1 MSKKSLLFCGSEVLG
16 KLSSISLNSSANTDA
31 NTGADGS
38 ANGNADPI
46 KKPNFIITVDPSII
60 QEKALQVEY
69 ANKNSSSSGKLKV
82 MLCGTYP
89 IGQSNGYSRVVYY
102 ISKFLGIKDDI
113 ILTIYGF
120 QNFNQTAGSDLRS
133 DISSNVILHDALA
146 TENPRRNGFGEK
158 EIGGYLKSHPQDI
171 VIIFNDLTVTA
182 MLVQTIMNE
191 LTPFERKQFKL
202 VSYLDQVYPYQKKE
216 FVVMLNTYFDAI
228 IAFTPYWRTIAR
240 TIGIDKKIPCYVFPH
255 GFDHTIYYPIPRNI
269 ARLCFN
275 IPEDAF
281 AILNLNRNQPRKR
294 WDHTMIAIADVIS
307 RYHALLKDYED
318 KLQKSTK
325 TSKALVKPK
334 PVRLIVGT
342 AADGSWNIF
351 EILEH
356 ELKLRNVPFDFG
368 KECIT
373 CVANPQT
380 LSDRDINVLYNSC
393 DIGLN
398 TCEGEGFGLCQIE
411 HMAVGCPQV
420 VQKIGGMQEFLNNDN
435 SILVD
440 SKWRYYIDKHRDGI
454 GGIAEVGD
462 PNDFADAIWTY
473 YTDKKKLDKHG
484 KAGRINILQHYRWN
498 TVVDYFHT
506 ILKDM
511 KTRLFGLTC
520 T

>member
-1 MSKKSLLFCGSEVLG
+1 
-16 KLSSISLNSSANTDA
+16 
-31 NTGADGS
+31 
-38 ANGNADPI
+38 
-46 KKPNFIITVDPSII
+46 
-60 QEKALQVEY
+60 
-69 ANKNSSSSGKLKV
+69 
-82 MLCGTYP
+82 
-89 IGQSNGYSRVVYY
+89 
-102 ISKFLGIKDDI
+102 
-113 ILTIYGF
+113 
-120 QNFNQTAGSDLRS
+120 
-133 DISSNVILHDALA
+133 
-146 TENPRRNGFGEK
+146 
-158 EIGGYLKSHPQDI
+158 
-171 VIIFNDLTVTA
+171 
-182 MLVQTIMNE
+182 
-191 LTPFERKQFKL
+191 
-202 VSYLDQVYPYQKKE
+202 
-216 FVVMLNTYFDAI
+216 
-228 IAFTPYWRTIAR
+228 
-240 TIGIDKKIPCYVFPH
+240 
-255 GFDHTIYYPIPRNI
+255 
-269 ARLCFN
+269 
-275 IPEDAF
+275 
-281 AILNLNRNQPRKR
+281 
-294 WDHTMIAIADVIS
+294 MIAIADVIS
-307 RYHALLKDYED
+307 RYHTLLQDYED

-325 TSKALVKPK
+325 SSKVLVKPK
-334 PVRLIVGT
+334 PIRLVVGSS
-342 AADGSWNIF
+342 ADGSWNIF

-462 PNDFADAIWTY
+462 PKDFADAIWTY

-484 KAGRINILQHYRWN
+484 KAGRINILQHYRWT
-498 TVVDYFHT
+498 TVVDHFHT

-511 KTRLFGLTC
+511 KTRLFSLTC